1 MPKNVNF
8 SDPASEVGEQS
19 PAETNPWPR
28 VLFSMHCPLQGLPG
42 TKNFYLET
50 EPGVQVGVWQ
60 VLPRSLVEHSD
71 DKDSDWW
78 DAQLND
84 GRCNQFI
91 LIKNCLELFV
101 QDCRSLSSRQHCTQ
115 SWGAQE
121 RALSGTL

>member
-19 PAETNPWPR
+19 PAETKPWPGA
-28 VLFSMHCPLQGLPG
+28 LFSMRCQLQGLPG

-84 GRCNQFI
+84 GRCN
-91 LIKNCLELFV
+91 
-101 QDCRSLSSRQHCTQ
+101 
-115 SWGAQE
+115 
-121 RALSGTL
+121 

>member
-8 SDPASEVGEQS
+8 SDPASEVGEMR
-19 PAETNPWPR
+19 PG
-28 VLFSMHCPLQGLPG
+28 VLISTLRSNATCQLQGLPG

-60 VLPRSLVEHSD
+60 VLPSSLVEHSE

-84 GRCNQFI
+84 GRWNYSDQ
-91 LIKNCLELFV
+91 ELF
-101 QDCRSLSSRQHCTQ
+101 
-115 SWGAQE
+115 
-121 RALSGTL
+121 